1 MNWEAYVIVMWAES
15 QAAIKACK
23 ANLHSAYSLY

>member
-1 MNWEAYVIVMWAES
+1 MNWEAYVMWAET

-23 ANLHSAYSLY
+23 ASLHSAYSLY